1 MSLATLKAALE
12 STGLPFAHFAWAKD
26 ARERQRD
33 HGTWAEDDELALRA
47 NNRPVERV
55 WQGMIHWFT
64 RLDTGAGKK
73 AIEAALD
80 AASIPYRFDGVD
92 YEEDTGFLHYVWIFE
107 VME

>member
-1 MSLATLKAALE
+1 MLEKLQAALE
-12 STGLPFAHFAWAKD
+12 GTGLPFAHFAWAKD

-33 HGTWAEDDELALRA
+33 HGTWAEDYEKTLHA
-47 NNRPVERV
+47 NNAHAERV

-64 RLDTGAGKK
+64 RLDTGAGKA

-80 AASIPYRFDGVD
+80 AAGIPYRLDGVD

>member
-1 MSLATLKAALE
+1 MLETLKAALE
-12 STGLPFAHFAWAKD
+12 STGLPFAHFDWEKGAK
-26 ARERQRD
+26 ERQRD
-33 HGTWAEDDELALRA
+33 HGVWAEDDERALRA

-64 RLDTGAGKK
+64 HLDTGAGKK
-73 AIEAALD
+73 AIEDALD